1 MRKNKFKSP
10 DINPRYMNINSHR
23 INNYFLPNN
32 DSDLY
37 DDIIETKINNTNN
50 FNNIGQMDLYKYK
63 DIDEDY
69 NPNITKYFMN
79 LNNNV
84 KQIKKENIFLQN
96 KIKKYKNQIIS
107 KDNEIDNYKQKVRC
121 LLNQVQDKNYDIRI
135 KQNTIIKLSEE
146 KDIFQNN
153 QTSTNNMINKNE
165 LYNLKVQLQ
174 LQKKEKEKYIS
185 HIKYLNSYI
194 QKLNKNNIQQAQIS
208 TKKYNNKNQESEKSS
223 EYNESGN
230 NQINKK
236 NINNNQKLVYS
247 NRELKKSSFILQI
260 TGEALSEQNNDNEII
275 NNYSAAFEE
284 YKKSKEIELNNLMK
298 EIEEKNILLLKKEK
312 AINDYVLN
320 LKALKEENLNLKNN
334 LNKRI
339 VELNEYKLKYDD
351 DNKNKYS
358 EDKKIEMELIIREN
372 KELKDKLNLIEEE
385 KINNQNKIDELNEDI
400 ENLKENIDNYKKQL
414 NEKNELLIKSN
425 EEIIALKEKEKN
437 FEKINNENL
446 NMKQNIEKINT
457 ELKNFQSQNEQLINE
472 KNDLN
477 KKILLL
483 EDNYNNSIKE
493 INDIKQLNFEL
504 NEKIKNI
511 QLKESKEENALKLLN
526 TNNNLNNNN
535 ININNELDINAKE
548 IQKENDVLQKRVIQ
562 LNNLIEDLNTQINE
576 LNIKYSKLKKE
587 NINLTEASQALLEKQ
602 KQQMENKDKIDNISP
617 DTHYI
622 ITKKTYNKLIWYLIS
637 IINPNDKNMAK
648 NSTYD
653 NYKWVTEL
661 SIPKTQLNKFNKFED
676 DDAKINDL
684 YSYIKTMQDKLEKK
698 EDELNKK
705 NYENIK
711 LNDKLQ
717 NKTSNIK
724 VGKLFLTKMLNNDK
738 INNNNNINNKSA
750 SNQNNTLKN
759 NATSYMGGNNNGDME
774 KYKNLL
780 DQLNDYDEREKKF
793 QSEISKLKSQL
804 IEQEKLVSGVKD
816 INNIPF
822 NMDSKY
828 DDIED
833 KKIIDALNSESK
845 SKKKE
850 ENKDKDN
857 ENFLGILNDVP
868 GEESDLDEI
877 KGLKNL
883 VAYLKK
889 LIKDK
894 DSLLNELL
902 VQIKEMIKNLNW
914 SIKNN
919 QIVTKILTILGYTPE
934 IIKIVTENK
943 KGFNF
948 DFKLEVKK

>member
-10 DINPRYMNINSHR
+10 DINQRYFYNNTHR
-23 INNYFLPNN
+23 INNYPMPND

-37 DDIIETKINNTNN
+37 DDIIDTKINNTNN
-50 FNNIGQMDLYKYK
+50 FNNIGHIQIYNND
-63 DIDEDY
+63 DANEDY
-69 NPNITKYFMN
+69 NPNIANYFSN

-84 KQIKKENIFLQN
+84 KLIKKENILLQN
-96 KIKKYKNQIIS
+96 KINKYKKQIIS

-146 KDIFQNN
+146 KDIFQIN
-153 QTSTNNMINKNE
+153 QTSQNNQINKNE
-165 LYNLKVQLQ
+165 LYNLKLQ
-174 LQKKEKEKYIS
+174 LQMQQKEKENYIKK
-185 HIKYLNSYI
+185 IKYLNAYI
-194 QKLNKNNIQQAQIS
+194 QKLNKNSIQQVQIN
-208 TKKYNNKNQESEKSS
+208 TRKYGNKNQESEKSS
-223 EYNESGN
+223 EYNESPN
-230 NQINKK
+230 NQSNKR
-236 NINNNQKLVYS
+236 NINNNQKLIYTK
-247 NRELKKSSFILQI
+247 RELKKSSFILQI
-260 TGEALSEQNNDNEII
+260 NGTAPPLEKNEIVD
-275 NNYSAAFEE
+275 NYNTEFEE
-284 YKKSKEIELNNLMK
+284 YKKSKEIELNNLIK
-298 EIEEKNILLLKKEK
+298 EIEEKNLLLLKKEK
-312 AINDYVLN
+312 AINDYALN
-320 LKALKEENLNLKNN
+320 LKALKEENSNLKNN

-351 DNKNKYS
+351 DKNIDS
-358 EDKKIEMELIIREN
+358 DDKKIEMDFIIREN

-385 KINNQNKIDELNEDI
+385 KINNERKIEELNEDI
-400 ENLKENIDNYKKQL
+400 ENLKENIDSYKKQL
-414 NEKNELLIKSN
+414 TEKNDLIIKAN
-425 EEIIALKEKEKN
+425 EELNTLKEKQKN
-437 FEKINNENL
+437 LEKIIQENSD
-446 NMKQNIEKINT
+446 MKQNIEKINI
-457 ELKNFQSQNEQLINE
+457 ELENTNAKNEQLIKE
-472 KNDLN
+472 KNEIM
-477 KKILLL
+477 KKMLTL
-483 EDNYNNSIKE
+483 EDNYQNSIKE
-493 INDIKQLNFEL
+493 INELKNINIEL
-504 NEKIKNI
+504 NKKIKNI
-511 QLKESKEENALKLLN
+511 QIKESKEENE
-526 TNNNLNNNN
+526 
-535 ININNELDINAKE
+535 INIDNKNNTPDL
-548 IQKENDVLQKRVIQ
+548 QKENDVLQKRVIQ

-587 NINLTEASQALLEKQ
+587 NANLKEASQALLEKQ
-602 KQQMENKDKIDNISP
+602 KQEMENKEKLENISP

-637 IINPNDKNMAK
+637 IINPNDKNAVK
-648 NSTYD
+648 NSGYE

-661 SIPKTQLNKFNKFED
+661 SIPKSQLNKYNKFED
-676 DDAKINDL
+676 DEAKINVL
-684 YSYIKTMQDKLEKK
+684 NTYIQSMHEKLEKK
-698 EDELNKK
+698 EEELSKK
-705 NYENIK
+705 NYENEK
-711 LNDKLQ
+711 KQ
-717 NKTSNIK
+717 NKSSNIK
-724 VGKLFLTKMLNNDK
+724 LDKFFLSNLNNDK
-738 INNNNNINNKSA
+738 INNFNINNINKSN
-750 SNQNNTLKN
+750 SNQNHTLKN
-759 NATSYMGGNNNGDME
+759 NANSYVGGNNDDME

-833 KKIIDALNSESK
+833 KKIIDALNSENR

-857 ENFLGILNDVP
+857 GNFLGILNDVP
-868 GEESDLDEI
+868 GEESDLDEV

>member
-1 MRKNKFKSP
+1 
-10 DINPRYMNINSHR
+10 
-23 INNYFLPNN
+23 
-32 DSDLY
+32 
-37 DDIIETKINNTNN
+37 
-50 FNNIGQMDLYKYK
+50 
-63 DIDEDY
+63 
-69 NPNITKYFMN
+69 
-79 LNNNV
+79 
-84 KQIKKENIFLQN
+84 
-96 KIKKYKNQIIS
+96 
-107 KDNEIDNYKQKVRC
+107 
-121 LLNQVQDKNYDIRI
+121 
-135 KQNTIIKLSEE
+135 
-146 KDIFQNN
+146 
-153 QTSTNNMINKNE
+153 
-165 LYNLKVQLQ
+165 
-174 LQKKEKEKYIS
+174 
-185 HIKYLNSYI
+185 
-194 QKLNKNNIQQAQIS
+194 
-208 TKKYNNKNQESEKSS
+208 
-223 EYNESGN
+223 
-230 NQINKK
+230 
-236 NINNNQKLVYS
+236 
-247 NRELKKSSFILQI
+247 
-260 TGEALSEQNNDNEII
+260 
-275 NNYSAAFEE
+275 
-284 YKKSKEIELNNLMK
+284 
-298 EIEEKNILLLKKEK
+298 
-312 AINDYVLN
+312 
-320 LKALKEENLNLKNN
+320 
-334 LNKRI
+334 
-339 VELNEYKLKYDD
+339 
-351 DNKNKYS
+351 
-358 EDKKIEMELIIREN
+358 MELIIREN

-425 EEIIALKEKEKN
+425 EEINSLKEKEKN

-446 NMKQNIEKINT
+446 NMKQNLEKINT

-526 TNNNLNNNN
+526 TNNNLNNNNNN

-661 SIPKTQLNKFNKFED
+661 SIPKTQLNKYNKFED

-857 ENFLGILNDVP
+857 GNFLGILNDVP
-868 GEESDLDEI
+868 GEESDLDEV